1 MVKAMEGWRMPG
13 KGYEAHGGG
22 AMARVVR
29 VRDGCRRPGRVERLQ
44 RGLERPE
51 RV

>member
-22 AMARVVR
+22 EGHGKGGEGQRRV
-29 VRDGCRRPGRVERLQ
+29 
-44 RGLERPE
+44 
-51 RV
+51 